1 MKLAIFL
8 TASLI
13 TSIATNFS
21 LAESAREPL
30 NLGKCDLAR
39 SVVAEYQKLQVSDN
53 RPMMARQ
60 DRGDR

>member
-1 MKLAIFL
+1 M
-8 TASLI
+8 

-30 NLGKCDLAR
+30 NLGKYDLAR

-53 RPMMARQ
+53 RQMMARQ